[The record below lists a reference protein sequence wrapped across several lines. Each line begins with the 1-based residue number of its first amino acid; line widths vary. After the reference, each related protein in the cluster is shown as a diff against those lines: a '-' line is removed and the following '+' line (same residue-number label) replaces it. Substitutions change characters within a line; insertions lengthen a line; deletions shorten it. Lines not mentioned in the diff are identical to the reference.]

1 MTESAEFPSP
11 PVIAEAQIQQCR
23 DSGDFSPVLFEWY
36 KYVAIV
42 ANFFACLRQDSPAV
56 RKIAHPH
63 YAALIGSLNRCTRLM
78 HSNVALSHE
87 GLFGET
93 TAILDRCIF
102 ETSVRIAWL
111 CRQRSEEAFA
121 RYFAEGLKTEL
132 ALKARITANVTARG
146 TGELEIEHRMLGS
159 IQRCIQT
166 SGLTDAQIEESRNL
180 PNLASMIESMRHDR
194 LMYIVGQKIGSHH
207 VHGTWPGLLFHYLD
221 RDDDGTWHPRDHN
234 SPTHVNQ
241 YVFVPLVVLSAIK
254 AFIEFVFD
262 AADDVAALSGI
273 VESIQQEIV
282 AINHEAV
289 GTDFELAE
297 EI

>member
-1 MTESAEFPSP
+1 MPEAFEFPSP
-11 PVIAEAQIQQCR
+11 PVIAASQLQRRR
-23 DSGDFSPVLFEWY
+23 DTGEFSPVLFEWY

-42 ANFFACLRQDSPAV
+42 ANHFACLRQGSPAV
-56 RKIAHPH
+56 RELPHPH
-63 YAALIGSLNRCTRLM
+63 FAALVGMLNRCTRLM

-102 ETSVRIAWL
+102 ETIVRMVWL
-111 CRQRSEEAFA
+111 CRQRSDEAFA
-121 RYFAEGLKTEL
+121 RYFAEGLKTEI
-132 ALKARITANVTARG
+132 ALKARIDANVSARG
-146 TGELEIEHRMLGS
+146 TGELAIERRMLGS

-166 SGLTDAQIEESRNL
+166 SGLTEAQINASKKL
-180 PNLASMIESMRHDR
+180 PDLASMIESLKHDR
-194 LMYIVGQKIGSHH
+194 LMYIVGQKVGSHH
-207 VHGTWPGLLFHYLD
+207 VHGTWPSLLFHYLD

-234 SPTHVNQ
+234 CHTHINQ
-241 YVFVPLVVLSAIK
+241 YVFVPLVVLSAVK

-262 AADDVAALSGI
+262 DANDIEPLIALI
-273 VESIQQEIV
+273 ESIEQEIV
-282 AINHEAV
+282 AVNHEAI